1 MIVYVDS
8 SVVLRVVL
16 RAAGSL
22 SEWNRIDRFV
32 SSALLSV
39 ECLRTIHRL
48 HVFEPLADDELA
60 ERIEAT
66 EKVLANVELV
76 GLDRI
81 VLERASGSFALPVKT
96 LDAIHLATAI
106 LWREREQPDVVF
118 ATHDKQFGLA
128 ARASGFPVIG
138 V

>member
-8 SVVLRVVL
+8 SVVPRVVL
-16 RAAGSL
+16 RCRNGAAS
-22 SEWNRIDRFV
+22 II
-32 SSALLSV
+32 
-39 ECLRTIHRL
+39 RTIHRL
-48 HVFEPLADDELA
+48 YVFEPLADDELA

-128 ARASGFPVIG
+128 ARVSGFPVIG

>member
-22 SEWNRIDRFV
+22 KEWKGIDRFI
-32 SSALLSV
+32 SSALLTV

-48 HVFEPLADDELA
+48 HLLEPLADDEFA
-60 ERIEAT
+60 ERVEAT

-81 VLERASGSFALPVKT
+81 VLERASGSFSLPVRT
-96 LDAIHLATAI
+96 LDAIHLATAM
-106 LWREREQPDVVF
+106 LWREREDANLVF
-118 ATHDKQFGLA
+118 ATHDRQLALA
-128 ARASGFPVIG
+128 ARASGFAVIG
-138 V
+138 L

>member
-22 SEWNRIDRFV
+22 KEWKGIDRFI
-32 SSALLSV
+32 SSALLTV

-48 HVFEPLADDELA
+48 HLLEPLADDEFA
-60 ERIEAT
+60 ERVEAT

-81 VLERASGSFALPVKT
+81 VLERASGSFSLPVKRWTRFT
-96 LDAIHLATAI
+96 LRPRFSGANAKTPNSQ
-106 LWREREQPDVVF
+106 RRRGCR
-118 ATHDKQFGLA
+118 FGLE
-128 ARASGFPVIG
+128 
-138 V
+138 